1 MQHSAMIDEYAA
13 GGALLREAVTGL
25 TSQELNAFPVPGT
38 WSMQQICVHLLHS
51 DLFAVGRMCQIVA
64 EDVPL
69 LMDWNENTFVARL
82 RYDTLPIEDVLTC
95 FETMRKTMA
104 ATLRQ
109 LKDEDFARYGVHSK
123 KGKMTLEEILVAYT
137 NHLKHHLEYLKA
149 KRAMLNRS
157 AGAA

>member
-1 MQHSAMIDEYAA
+1 MQHDAMIDEYAA
-13 GGALLREAVTGL
+13 GGARLREAVAGL
-25 TSQELNAFPVPGT
+25 TSEELNAFPVPGT

-82 RYDTLPIEDVLTC
+82 RYETLPIEDVLTC
-95 FETMRKTMA
+95 FDTMRRTMA

-123 KGKMTLEEILVAYT
+123 KGKMTLEEILVTYT
-137 NHLKHHLEYLKA
+137 NHLKHHLEYLKTKRELLA
-149 KRAMLNRS
+149 KANASR
-157 AGAA
+157 